1 MHDVG
6 KIFVNQQILNKNGYL
21 SVDEYEYVKIHPV
34 KSYELLIEAGLEEI
48 ARIVR
53 HHHERYDGKGYPD
66 GLAGE
71 QIPFES
77 RILCL
82 ADSFDAMTTMRPYKR
97 AMSLQEAV
105 EEIKR
110 CSGSQFDPN
119 LSQEFIKMIVNGR
132 VIDKV

>member
-1 MHDVG
+1 M
-6 KIFVNQQILNKNGYL
+6 
-21 SVDEYEYVKIHPV
+21 
-34 KSYELLIEAGLEEI
+34 EAGLEEI
-48 ARIVR
+48 AHIVR

-66 GLAGE
+66 GLVAQ

-82 ADSFDAMTTMRPYKR
+82 ADSFDAMTTTRPYKR
-97 AMSLQEAV
+97 GMNLEQAV

-119 LSQEFIKMIVNGR
+119 LSQEFIKMILSE
-132 VIDKV
+132 KVSVKI